1 MNIDVEFD
9 SAKEAVNLAKHHVSL
24 ADAEIL
30 LAGPHVIE
38 VDDRAEYGEE
48 RIIATGNIAGR
59 LHVCIY
65 TLRGMTYRIISLRK
79 ANGREVDAYR
89 KSRSG

>member
-1 MNIDVEFD
+1 MSLNVEFN
-9 SAKEAVNLAKHHVSL
+9 SAKEAVNLAKHHISL

-30 LAGPHVIE
+30 LAGSHVVE

-48 RIIATGNIAGR
+48 RIIATGEIAGR

-65 TLRGMTYRIISLRK
+65 TLRGMTYRVISLRK
-79 ANGREVDAYR
+79 ANRREVDAYR